1 MTALNM
7 WLFDLDA
14 DIYHGNS
21 LSMELFH
28 VWKIRTGGFLYESVV
43 EQTKPPLPEP
53 VKTKLQAQ
61 AKQQRLFDFD
71 EIK

>member
-7 WLFDLDA
+7 WLFDLNA

-21 LSMELFH
+21 LSMELFT
-28 VWKIRTGGFLYESVV
+28 VWKIRKGGFLSEAAVA
-43 EQTKPPLPEP
+43 QTKPPLPES

-61 AKQQRLFDFD
+61 AKQQQLFDFE
-71 EIK
+71 EIT